1 MKRSIFL
8 LVAVFAVVFAFSS
21 CGGETNLQNK
31 AISYMQT
38 NVFENGEWEAGDTD
52 MDEIEDAL
60 VDLGAPK
67 FKSGQH
73 AVELVV
79 DLYGIKQSY
88 IVWMQDNKVMHYEQ
102 TGSVNVGK
110 ISRSIYPSLTEKGWR

>member
-1 MKRSIFL
+1 
-8 LVAVFAVVFAFSS
+8 
-21 CGGETNLQNK
+21 
-31 AISYMQT
+31 
-38 NVFENGEWEAGDTD
+38 

-110 ISRSIYPSLTEKGWR
+110 ISRSIYPSLTENGWR